1 MGLKDYEN
9 NVLDIEEL
17 SYYNE
22 FQLLSK
28 IVLEW
33 DKASKDKNIS
43 ERSKLELQ
51 NVITSVTKIG
61 IYVSNMQSRQREYNS
76 QISKWRRKCLNLEA
90 EITRLIELDN
100 NEK

>member
-1 MGLKDYEN
+1 MGLKDYES

-22 FQLLSK
+22 FEVLSK

-33 DKASKDKNIS
+33 KKAAKDKNIS

-76 QISKWRRKCLNLEA
+76 QISKWRRKTLLLED
-90 EITRLIELDN
+90 ELSKLIELESN
-100 NEK
+100 VK